1 MVKYILLFVA
11 FFFLPFCDAKEKY
24 GSDEKIGTNTV
35 VFTVQPSEHSYLKMP
50 LRSDIKLKTVII
62 NNHEYIITI
71 SSSYIS
77 GYSCGPITYASTIH
91 SESCK
96 CKQKQK

>member
-1 MVKYILLFVA
+1 MSFGY
-11 FFFLPFCDAKEKY
+11 AKEKC
-24 GSDEKIGTNTV
+24 GSGEKNGTNTV
-35 VFTVQPSEHSYLKMP
+35 VFTIKPSDCGGTFSSSLI
-50 LRSDIKLKTVII
+50 SDIKLRTVII

-71 SSSYIS
+71 STSFIS
-77 GYSCGPITYASTIH
+77 GHSVGPITYASTIH